1 MQINNRIFLVQFN
14 ANNQNIT
21 SPSVE
26 DLYPVS
32 VLVESISTKQPKR
45 RKIKI
50 VLKNCPII
58 NQDLQYM
65 HLSVQN
71 LFSQE
76 QRSDL
81 PITGRSKHFKK
92 KNWKKLTYV
101 TQTLEITEGYQIP
114 FSSEPTHMKPP
125 NPNHLTEK
133 E

>member
-1 MQINNRIFLVQFN
+1 MQINNRIFLVHFN

-50 VLKNCPII
+50 VLRNCPII

-81 PITGRSKHFKK
+81 PIAGRSKHFKK
-92 KNWKKLTYV
+92 KNWKIDIRHSDFGNNRGLSNPIFIRTN
-101 TQTLEITEGYQIP
+101 
-114 FSSEPTHMKPP
+114 TH
-125 NPNHLTEK
+125 EAS
-133 E
+133 